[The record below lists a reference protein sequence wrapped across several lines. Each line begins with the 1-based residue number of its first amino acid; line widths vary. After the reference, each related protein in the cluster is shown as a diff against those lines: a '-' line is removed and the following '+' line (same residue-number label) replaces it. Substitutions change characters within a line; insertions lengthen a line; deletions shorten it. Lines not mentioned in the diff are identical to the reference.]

1 MSSPPQRGIEKL
13 KQSMSTV
20 FLDRDGVINRKAPEG
35 DYVKSWQEFEFLPGV
50 FDALRT
56 LKQHGFRLI
65 VVTNQRGVSLGK
77 LLENDLRAIHDRM
90 EAALRNARAELDAI
104 YYCPHG
110 LNSCN
115 CRKPETGLFMQALR
129 DFPAIRFSHSV
140 VIGDSIVDMEAGA
153 RLRSKKVLIGVEPSP
168 ILSAL
173 AERNLQV
180 DFAAPSLLEAVQGYL
195 IQAGRDWSAEEAKK
209 DRRPHAS

>member
-1 MSSPPQRGIEKL
+1 MEKL
-13 KQSMSTV
+13 KQSMTTA

-35 DYVKSWQEFEFLPGV
+35 DYVKSWQEFQFLPGV
-50 FDALRT
+50 FDALRA

-65 VVTNQRGVSLGK
+65 VVTNQRGVSLGR
-77 LLENDLRAIHDRM
+77 LPENDLRAIHDRM
-90 EAALRNARAELDAI
+90 GTELRHARAELDRV

-115 CRKPETGLFMQALR
+115 CRKPGSGLFLEAQR
-129 DFPAIRFSHSV
+129 DFPDIRFSDSF

-153 RLRSKKVLIGVEPSP
+153 RLGSKKVLIGVEPSP

-173 AERNLQV
+173 SEKNLQV
-180 DFAAPSLLEAVQGYL
+180 DFRAPSLLEAVEGYL
-195 IQAGRDWSAEEAKK
+195 IQASRIIQAGRERSAET
-209 DRRPHAS
+209 R

>member
-1 MSSPPQRGIEKL
+1 MEKL
-13 KQSMSTV
+13 KQSMTTA

-50 FDALRT
+50 FDALRA
-56 LKQHGFRLI
+56 LKRHGFRLI

-77 LLENDLRAIHDRM
+77 LPENDLRAIHDRM
-90 EAALRNARAELDAI
+90 GMELRNARAELDAV

-110 LNSCN
+110 LKSCN
-115 CRKPETGLFMQALR
+115 CRKPETGLFLAAQR
-129 DFPAIRFSHSV
+129 DFPDIRFSDSF

-153 RLRSKKVLIGVEPSP
+153 RLYSKKVLIGVEPSG

-173 AERNLQV
+173 AEKNLQV
-180 DFAAPSLLEAVQGYL
+180 DFLAPSLLEAVEGYL
-195 IQAGRDWSAEEAKK
+195 IQAGRERSAKK
-209 DRRPHAS
+209 AKGDRKRNVS